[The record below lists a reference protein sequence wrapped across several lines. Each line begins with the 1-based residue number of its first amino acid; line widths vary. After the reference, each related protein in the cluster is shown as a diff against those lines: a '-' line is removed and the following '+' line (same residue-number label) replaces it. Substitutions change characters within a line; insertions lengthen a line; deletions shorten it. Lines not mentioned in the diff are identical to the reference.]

1 MNCEQIARLFPDYLQ
16 RSLGNDELIAVK
28 RHLEGCGDCRE
39 HAALWQQLAL
49 LPPEQPSENLRARFD
64 TMLSAFEE
72 GRWENT
78 SLESAR
84 RRLWPAW
91 TSGSWLRMPLAQTAL
106 ALIFLTAGFFG
117 GRHFEAAPGVQTQE
131 LTAMHR
137 ELGSMRQLVVLSM
150 LQNQLAS
157 ERLQGV
163 TWSRQVESPDPE
175 ILAALLHTLRL
186 DPSVD
191 VRLAALDALR
201 RDARQPQVRAGLMDS
216 LQAQQSPLV
225 QIALIDLLVE
235 LRESDAATQ
244 LRKFQQTPDLNPA
257 VKQRAQWGIQQLS

>member
-1 MNCEQIARLFPDYLQ
+1 
-16 RSLGNDELIAVK
+16 
-28 RHLEGCGDCRE
+28 
-39 HAALWQQLAL
+39 
-49 LPPEQPSENLRARFD
+49 
-64 TMLSAFEE
+64 
-72 GRWENT
+72 
-78 SLESAR
+78 
-84 RRLWPAW
+84 
-91 TSGSWLRMPLAQTAL
+91 
-106 ALIFLTAGFFG
+106 
-117 GRHFEAAPGVQTQE
+117 
-131 LTAMHR
+131 
-137 ELGSMRQLVVLSM
+137 
-150 LQNQLAS
+150 
-157 ERLQGV
+157 
-163 TWSRQVESPDPE
+163 
-175 ILAALLHTLRL
+175 LLHTLRL